1 MRYVL
6 MLVLVLLSS
15 NDRNLIPVDATNDE
29 IECRMNP
36 PGLRGWLREFR
47 VLRGAYII
55 ARILRKQLA
64 DRVDA
69 RGPRQQNVVT
79 R

>member
-1 MRYVL
+1 MRCVL
-6 MLVLVLLSS
+6 MLVLVLIIEQRSQF
-15 NDRNLIPVDATNDE
+15 IPVDATNDE